1 MATTSSTSPLAIRL
15 DPRPKYWSVFITALQ
30 QAMAYR
36 GRTLL
41 TFLANLIWVVMLYY
55 LWQTVY
61 AGTGVIE
68 GFSWTQMRSYIL
80 LSYAI
85 TMLLSFGSAGR
96 MMAPIRTGEI
106 AQDLLRP
113 LDYLYSQFAMTL
125 AAAVIEGG
133 LSILVTLA
141 LGSLVF
147 GLLPPVSLT
156 ALLLFLV
163 SIVLGFLIKFLVT
176 FLTTLLCFWTIN
188 SLGLLWAQSAIINL
202 FSGMLIPLA
211 FFPAGLRTLAEWL
224 PFQGI
229 VYTPVMI
236 YLGQIQG
243 PALIPAMV
251 VQVGWVAI
259 LWIGARL
266 FWSRAI
272 RALDIQGG

>member
-1 MATTSSTSPLAIRL
+1 MRL
-15 DPRPKYWSVFITALQ
+15 DPRPKYWSVFIMALQ
-30 QAMAYR
+30 QSIAYR
-36 GRTLL
+36 GRTFMTL
-41 TFLANLIWVVMLYY
+41 LANLIWVVMLYY

-61 AGTGVIE
+61 AGTGTIQ

-85 TMLLSFGSAGR
+85 NVLISFPSAWR
-96 MMAPIRTGEI
+96 MMGPIRSGEI

-113 LDYLYSQFAMTL
+113 LDYLYSQLAMTL
-125 AAAVIEGG
+125 GAAAIEGG
-133 LSILVTLA
+133 LSALATLIL
-141 LGSLVF
+141 GILVF

-156 ALLLFLV
+156 MLLLFLV
-163 SIVLGFLIKFLVT
+163 SVGLGFLIKFLIT

-188 SLGLLWAQSAIINL
+188 AIGLFWAQSAIINL

-211 FFPAGLRTLAEWL
+211 FFPTGLRTLAEWL

-243 PALIPAMV
+243 AALFQALV
-251 VQVGWVAI
+251 VQMGWVAI

-266 FWSRAI
+266 FWVRAI